1 MFATVA
7 ADRYVAASPS
17 ARERVVKGVCT
28 RAGII
33 PVRSSN
39 RCSPALSF
47 VAAVVTASRTA
58 RAGANVK
65 KSTRDMN
72 PNKGKRDTNVKKTK
86 GGTNPK
92 KMASRTPVD
101 FSQ

>member
-1 MFATVA
+1 
-7 ADRYVAASPS
+7 
-17 ARERVVKGVCT
+17 
-28 RAGII
+28 
-33 PVRSSN
+33 
-39 RCSPALSF
+39 
-47 VAAVVTASRTA
+47 
-58 RAGANVK
+58 
-65 KSTRDMN
+65 MN